1 MTAPSRKNHRLA
13 SWLGT
18 GALALPVVAAGWL
31 IVAKHS
37 SLSAP
42 EPVELPLA
50 RAATTAPAEP
60 PDEQALRLRAE
71 HEEARR
77 LEEEQARKAEQE
89 EVDRKREDFV
99 RKVPGTAAVKGT
111 GRTKVST
118 VPAAPPPP
126 EGIFFAPA
134 TSTPGT
140 PAPGEGPGPRIYTSD
155 EPTLVTSVPPPKP
168 PARRQR

>member
-1 MTAPSRKNHRLA
+1 MTAPARKNHRLA

-60 PDEQALRLRAE
+60 AEPPDEQTLRLRAE
-71 HEEARR
+71 REEARR

-89 EVDRKREDFV
+89 EGDRKREDF
-99 RKVPGTAAVKGT
+99 A
-111 GRTKVST
+111 
-118 VPAAPPPP
+118 
-126 EGIFFAPA
+126 
-134 TSTPGT
+134 
-140 PAPGEGPGPRIYTSD
+140 
-155 EPTLVTSVPPPKP
+155 
-168 PARRQR
+168 